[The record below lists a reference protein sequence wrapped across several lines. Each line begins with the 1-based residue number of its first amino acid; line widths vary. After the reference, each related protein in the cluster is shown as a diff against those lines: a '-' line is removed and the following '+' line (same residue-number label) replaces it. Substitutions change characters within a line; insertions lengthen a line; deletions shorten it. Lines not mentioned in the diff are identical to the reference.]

1 MCGAVECFYCCYYA
15 LAVRLFILWIY
26 FSLFF
31 FFFLMIRQPPR
42 ATRTAT
48 LFPYTTLFR
57 SRGTEQTVV
66 VVLGHARDKLL
77 PAHKSG
83 LGFPRLERPGEVFV
97 DRPLVIR
104 KLVHAAKAE
113 GFWQEAPDIGVS

>member
-1 MCGAVECFYCCYYA
+1 MQQE
-15 LAVRLFILWIY
+15 R
-26 FSLFF
+26 
-31 FFFLMIRQPPR
+31 PP
-42 ATRTAT
+42 
-48 LFPYTTLFR
+48 PYW
-57 SRGTEQTVV
+57 RGTEQTVV

-97 DRPLVIR
+97 DRPLIIR

-113 GFWQEAPDIGVS
+113 GFWQEAPDIGVSGRPADTLDPRGPHPDVLALNTHHFDRDRKSTRLNSSH

>member
-1 MCGAVECFYCCYYA
+1 MQQE
-15 LAVRLFILWIY
+15 R
-26 FSLFF
+26 
-31 FFFLMIRQPPR
+31 PP
-42 ATRTAT
+42 
-48 LFPYTTLFR
+48 PYW
-57 SRGTEQTVV
+57 RGTEQAVV

-97 DRPLVIR
+97 DRQLIIR

-113 GFWQEAPDIGVS
+113 GFWQEAPDIGEIGRAHVRTPVTNAHLVCRLLIEKQTEDSHPVPSHNIARVRSNA